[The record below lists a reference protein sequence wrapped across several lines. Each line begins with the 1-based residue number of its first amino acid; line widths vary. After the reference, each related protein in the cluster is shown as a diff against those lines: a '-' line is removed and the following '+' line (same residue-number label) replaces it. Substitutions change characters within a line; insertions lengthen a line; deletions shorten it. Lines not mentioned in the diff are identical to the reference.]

1 MVSYTFH
8 EHDWKQFRTKLPGWQ
23 EAYMDR
29 LNREY
34 IELLSGDSSPSK
46 KFWELEK
53 RIRNDKRSVGVQAE
67 MRRSMMENNII
78 SLLNCGA
85 ISLDDLDGFSDDFQE
100 RIKYL
105 YSSLKK
111 YYD

>member
-1 MVSYTFH
+1 
-8 EHDWKQFRTKLPGWQ
+8 
-23 EAYMDR
+23 MDR

-34 IELLSGDSSPSK
+34 IELLSSDSSPSE

-67 MRRSMMENNII
+67 IRRSMMENNII

-85 ISLDDLDGFSDDFQE
+85 ISFDDLDGFSDDFQE

-105 YSSLKK
+105 FSTREK
-111 YYD
+111 

>member
-8 EHDWKQFRTKLPGWQ
+8 EHDWKQFRAKLPGWQ

-34 IELLSGDSSPSK
+34 IELLSSGSSPSE

-53 RIRNDKRSVGVQAE
+53 RIRNDKHSVGVQAE

-105 YSSLKK
+105 LSTREK
-111 YYD
+111 